1 MFTRWVFTGSTN
13 GRCKR
18 FYDGELPPPIFLCS
32 ILFLIYS
39 IEKPTK
45 MQMESILK
53 KHLSGTSRT
62 PAMCYGTVSTEV
74 SSLNLGSYEISPV
87 EPLHDIKGHI
97 KNLWELLPHHLPE
110 DLKDKFSNDLH

>member
-1 MFTRWVFTGSTN
+1 
-13 GRCKR
+13 
-18 FYDGELPPPIFLCS
+18 
-32 ILFLIYS
+32 
-39 IEKPTK
+39 

-97 KNLWELLPHHLPE
+97 KNLWELLPRHLPE
-110 DLKDKFSNDLH
+110 DLKDNFSKELSLALGK